1 MRSTLLLANASE
13 GTAAFLARSHL
24 PMRKRHVQH
33 AMARAACYGLFE
45 LQQPEMMA
53 AKGVANSEMRAKRV
67 ANSRCIALLT
77 TLTWLDMSPQTK
89 APRRTTLQYEY
100 KVISC
105 ALRSGRTLA
114 TRINMFSV
122 QASIKI
128 WQVASATPGS
138 NMRF

>member
-53 AKGVANSEMRAKRV
+53 AKGVQIRK
-67 ANSRCIALLT
+67 CKQKGWQI
-77 TLTWLDMSPQTK
+77 LDVS
-89 APRRTTLQYEY
+89 L
-100 KVISC
+100 C
-105 ALRSGRTLA
+105 
-114 TRINMFSV
+114 
-122 QASIKI
+122 
-128 WQVASATPGS
+128 
-138 NMRF
+138 